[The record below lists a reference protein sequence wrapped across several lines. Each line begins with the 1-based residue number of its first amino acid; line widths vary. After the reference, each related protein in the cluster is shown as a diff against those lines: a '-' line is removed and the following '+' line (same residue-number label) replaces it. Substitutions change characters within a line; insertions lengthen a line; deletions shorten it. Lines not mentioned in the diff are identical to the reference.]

1 MMLGT
6 IVVIVLSRLGQRRAN
21 QFCKKFYGQDTSTKG
36 KRYRRVGLLDEI
48 PHVKLARGVVIV
60 SKKDA
65 KEVVKFIEN
74 FGGVEFYTRDV
85 ILTSDNGKA
94 LREKKV

>member
-1 MMLGT
+1 MLGT

-48 PHVKLARGVVIV
+48 PHIKLARGVIII

-65 KEVVKFIEN
+65 GAVIKFIKD
-74 FGGVEFYTRDV
+74 FCGVEFHTRDV
-85 ILTSDNGKA
+85 ILTLGDRKILQVKG
-94 LREKKV
+94 V